1 MVVYFRCP
9 RLQNWVVGR
18 VYQRRCVD
26 LCRQTKKNSVCAR
39 HVGEMTARDAHGV
52 DLSVEE
58 TARGDFLDDYQSHVT
73 GLLNGA
79 SGSTRQRV
87 CGVDRVHPASPEA
100 LVRS

>member
-1 MVVYFRCP
+1 
-9 RLQNWVVGR
+9 
-18 VYQRRCVD
+18 
-26 LCRQTKKNSVCAR
+26 
-39 HVGEMTARDAHGV
+39 MTARDAHGV

-100 LVRS
+100 LAPSSYDDQRTFRPRPVTSRFYQMTSITEKA